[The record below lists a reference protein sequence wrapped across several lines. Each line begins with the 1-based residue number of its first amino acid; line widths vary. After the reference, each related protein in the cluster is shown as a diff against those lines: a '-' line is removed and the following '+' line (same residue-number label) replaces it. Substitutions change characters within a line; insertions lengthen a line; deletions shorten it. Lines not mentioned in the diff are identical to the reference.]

1 MTSLDPGIQTL
12 GKWVSDTTLDDV
24 PEGVAATACEV
35 ILDTIGVAVR
45 GSTAPEV
52 QNLATAM
59 GSEHG
64 PATVIGTD
72 RRASTGA
79 AALINA
85 TSSTWLDFDSGHR
98 HPPGTPL
105 LPAGHMAAHVVPAA
119 ITVGESV
126 GATGRATLEAVIT
139 GYDVAARIG
148 VSSRLRPGIH
158 PHGTYPTVGA
168 AAAAA
173 RLLALDA
180 NAISAAIALAMG
192 ITLIPTFESGY
203 QGKSVRNVYA
213 GHGANAGILAAHLAQ
228 AGITPQRDP
237 IGTIYGSIVS
247 PWHDP
252 DLLLEDLGQRWE
264 CTLGYIKPF
273 PSVRYG
279 HPAIEAAR
287 TLRLTHSPDPSSIER
302 VLVESYDLPATL
314 SNQDPH
320 TELAA
325 KFSLPWGVAAM
336 LVRGRAGVEEF
347 QALGDTS
354 IRNLSHL
361 VEVVED
367 PAMTARTPG
376 DRPARITVWM
386 KGEPL
391 AVEVERSAGGPDQP
405 LSRDEITAKFRS
417 LAEPVIGPS
426 AAAGVAQQVLALADL
441 PDVVPLA
448 RLLVTDPIRPGAS

>member
-12 GKWVSDTTLDDV
+12 GKWVSETTLADV
-24 PEGVAATACEV
+24 PASVAAMACEV

-45 GSTAPEV
+45 GSSAPEV
-52 QNLATAM
+52 QNLATAI
-59 GSEHG
+59 GLEDG
-64 PATVIGTD
+64 PATIIGTD
-72 RRASTGA
+72 RRASMRA

-85 TSSTWLDFDSGHR
+85 ASSTWLDFDSGHR

-119 ITVGESV
+119 LAVGERV
-126 GATGRATLEAVIT
+126 GATGRATLTAIIT

-148 VSSRLRPGIH
+148 VSSRLRSGIH
-158 PHGTYPTVGA
+158 PHGTYPTVGV

-173 RLLALDA
+173 RLLALEA
-180 NAISAAIALAMG
+180 NAISAAMALAMG
-192 ITLIPTFESGY
+192 LTLIPTFESGY

-228 AGITPQRDP
+228 AGITPERDP

-252 DLLLEDLGQRWE
+252 GLLLDDLGQRWE

-287 TLRLTHSPDPSSIER
+287 TLHHAHSPAPSSIER
-302 VLVESYDLPATL
+302 VLVESYDLPASL
-314 SNQDPH
+314 SNRDPH

-336 LVRGRAGVEEF
+336 LIRGRAGVEEF
-347 QALGDTS
+347 QAMGDTS

-376 DRPARITVWM
+376 DRPARITVWT
-386 KGEPL
+386 KGEPTT
-391 AVEVERSAGGPDQP
+391 VEVERSAGGPDQP
-405 LSRDEITAKFRS
+405 LSRDDIVAKFRS
-417 LAEPVIGPS
+417 LADPVIGPH
-426 AAAGVAQQVLALADL
+426 AAADVAQQVLALADL
-441 PDVVPLA
+441 PDVRPLA
-448 RLLVTDPIRPGAS
+448 RLLAVNQTQAATG